1 MKLKYNFVVNNVAGQ
16 KVAVAVDVSNSD
28 YNSLIK
34 LNDTGVYILEM
45 LKNDVTIDE
54 IVASIKKD
62 FEILPEQD
70 IEKIVNDFINK
81 LKESDVLE

>member
-16 KVAVAVDVSNSD
+16 KVAVAVDDSNLD
-28 YNSLIK
+28 YNNLIK

-45 LKNDVTIDE
+45 LKNDVTVDE
-54 IVASIKKD
+54 IVASIKND

>member
-16 KVAVAVDVSNSD
+16 KVAVAVDDSNSD